1 MNTIALVK
9 VLTIFLWVKI
19 PFFQNNDD
27 LLAKKCWDQQIKS
40 ALVLKGVFYETAYL
54 CVLT

>member
-9 VLTIFLWVKI
+9 VLTIFLWVNI

-27 LLAKKCWDQQIKS
+27 LLEKKCWDQQIKS
-40 ALVLKGVFYETAYL
+40 ALVLKCVFSETAYL

>member
-1 MNTIALVK
+1 MNTIAFVK